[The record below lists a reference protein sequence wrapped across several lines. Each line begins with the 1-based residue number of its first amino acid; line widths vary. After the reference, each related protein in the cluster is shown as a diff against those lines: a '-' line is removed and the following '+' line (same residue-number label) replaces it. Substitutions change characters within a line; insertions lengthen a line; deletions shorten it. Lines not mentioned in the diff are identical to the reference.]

1 MQRVFEGDGL
11 TLTEDG
17 GRVVTPHPM
26 FRIFA
31 TANTVGQ
38 GDEHGLYQGARPQSM
53 AMLDR
58 FTSWVHVD
66 YLTEKQTDSLVATVV
81 PDLAPNLRER
91 LVKYVQEHIE
101 AFKGSKV
108 LQPISPR
115 GYLDMAEA
123 MVTFMDF
130 LGDEKKASK
139 EAMEM
144 AVLDKASQQ
153 DRVVLKGIIDRV
165 FG

>member
-1 MQRVFEGDGL
+1 
-11 TLTEDG
+11 
-17 GRVVTPHPM
+17 M

-58 FTSWVHVD
+58 FTAWVHVD

-91 LVKYVQEHIE
+91 LVKYVQEHIA

-115 GYLDMAEA
+115 GYLDMADA
-123 MVTFMDF
+123 MVTFHEF